1 MRYPYSM
8 TSAWIDLIDARGV
21 RQRHPLRE
29 GLTTVGGRRGDVALE
44 GTDGDQL
51 HIWDRPPK
59 LLFVG
64 TGEQPRVGGTA
75 LEEHAL
81 RSGDVIEW
89 CGARLEFRG
98 LAYAQLEEV
107 ELPSEPA
114 SVVAPQTASGAL
126 SEDPAWRRLRAGL
139 LVELGI
145 ADATA
150 ARRWQDAIL
159 RNEFEPESCARDLLA
174 SSPLPAGDAR
184 VLERATRLQRDL
196 IMSPVQHG
204 VRGRTRRLRS
214 AASNWFA
221 MALTQL
227 FVLALFVA
235 LFGFALFI
243 VRVRW
248 SWSVDAYL
256 DRIAA
261 LLRGE

>member
-1 MRYPYSM
+1 MAQ
-8 TSAWIDLIDARGV
+8 AWIDLTDARGT
-21 RQRHPLRE
+21 RHRHSLRE
-29 GLTTVGGRRGDVALE
+29 GLTTVGGRRGDVALD

-64 TGEQPRVGGTA
+64 AGEAPRVNGRT

-81 RSGDVIEW
+81 RTGDVIEW
-89 CGARLEFRG
+89 RGARLEFQG

-107 ELPSEPA
+107 ELPPEPA
-114 SVVAPQTASGAL
+114 PAMAPRDGTREA
-126 SEDPAWRRLRAGL
+126 SEDPAWQRLRAGL
-139 LVELGI
+139 LVELGL

-159 RNEFEPESCARDLLA
+159 RSEFEPESCARDLLA
-174 SSPLPAGDAR
+174 NSSVSAGDPR

-196 IMSPVQHG
+196 IMSPVQRG
-204 VRGRTRRLRS
+204 VRGQTRRIRS
-214 AASNWFA
+214 AASNWLA

-227 FVLALFVA
+227 LVLAVFMA
-235 LFGFALFI
+235 LFGVALFI

-248 SWSVDAYL
+248 EYSVDAYL

-261 LLRGE
+261 TLRGE